1 MKAEEKR
8 GGGGKGNWGNFED
21 DVKVRGSPVKHN
33 VPLTEHQNIIQA
45 DGDEPTNTSV
55 EESPEGGEQAEPKE
69 KEEKEAA
76 AEEKEAVPEEPKT
89 LTLDEWKAQQA
100 KKDAPKFNVRKA
112 GEGSDIDPKWKKA
125 TIYKKENEE
134 ESEEEEEESVSL
146 PPPCLASPVLILLPS
161 LGRLPPA
168 SQQTEEDH
176 RY

>member
-1 MKAEEKR
+1 MEE
-8 GGGGKGNWGNFED
+8 
-21 DVKVRGSPVKHN
+21 
-33 VPLTEHQNIIQA
+33 T
-45 DGDEPTNTSV
+45 
-55 EESPEGGEQAEPKE
+55 PEGEQAEPKE
-69 KEEKEAA
+69 DAA

-100 KKDAPKFNVRKA
+100 KRDAPKFNVRKA

-146 PPPCLASPVLILLPS
+146 PSSIPALCCTDYFPLPD
-161 LGRLPPA
+161 RLPPA

>member
-1 MKAEEKR
+1 M
-8 GGGGKGNWGNFED
+8 FLST
-21 DVKVRGSPVKHN
+21 V
-33 VPLTEHQNIIQA
+33 QA
-45 DGDEPTNTSV
+45 DGEEPTNTSV
-55 EESPEGGEQAEPKE
+55 EETPEGEQAEPKE
-69 KEEKEAA
+69 DAA

-146 PPPCLASPVLILLPS
+146 PSPCLYFAELIIFLS
-161 LGRLPPA
+161 
-168 SQQTEEDH
+168 
-176 RY
+176 

>member
-1 MKAEEKR
+1 MEE
-8 GGGGKGNWGNFED
+8 
-21 DVKVRGSPVKHN
+21 
-33 VPLTEHQNIIQA
+33 T
-45 DGDEPTNTSV
+45 
-55 EESPEGGEQAEPKE
+55 PEGENAEPKE
-69 KEEKEAA
+69 DAA

>member
-1 MKAEEKR
+1 MEE
-8 GGGGKGNWGNFED
+8 
-21 DVKVRGSPVKHN
+21 
-33 VPLTEHQNIIQA
+33 T
-45 DGDEPTNTSV
+45 
-55 EESPEGGEQAEPKE
+55 PEGEHAEPKE
-69 KEEKEAA
+69 DAA

-134 ESEEEEEESVSL
+134 ESEEEEEESVSFPSAL
-146 PPPCLASPVLILLPS
+146 SALFWTDYFALLD
-161 LGRLPPA
+161 RLPPA